1 MNCHQLNIIIFVW
14 ELVNF
19 SGIGSEKTCALNK
32 LFVCPNGESCKQIE
46 NSTTLGFCDC
56 KVKYKRITEGGACIK
71 LEDSDHS
78 SLSTSDNINSES
90 SSVSAIAAGVF
101 TTLLLILLTIA
112 LVFAAKKYRW
122 IHRIREKAQ
131 QYRARHYDTVLVNQE
146 DDPPLA

>member
-1 MNCHQLNIIIFVW
+1 MI
-14 ELVNF
+14 
-19 SGIGSEKTCALNK
+19 
-32 LFVCPNGESCKQIE
+32 
-46 NSTTLGFCDC
+46 
-56 KVKYKRITEGGACIK
+56 
-71 LEDSDHS
+71 
-78 SLSTSDNINSES
+78 
-90 SSVSAIAAGVF
+90 SVSAIAAGVF